1 MTYVERNAARLA
13 AGAPVSDALLQAATG
28 MTGWHARAARAWRPL
43 GVDCVST
50 LGASPAALSQCLADA
65 ALFAMSQ
72 YLAMD
77 HAGQPAQQPRD
88 ANDRPPPFESGD
100 GMRFELEAL
109 DPDAWG
115 RFWRRAAAGA
125 DDIAAGWRPFM
136 LRYTQARAPLPAGLF
151 RAAARLDYASLGAI
165 ARETGTYV
173 SAVRDAAALRD
184 DPRDARRRG
193 RRRPCAASTGRR
205 CATRVRAAHEF
216 GVEARARFVGGDLFD
231 VEIPGQYDLV
241 IMSQILHLF
250 DEDACRRLLARACSL
265 LAPGGRIAVCDFMI
279 SDAPPASEPVPRL
292 FAAQMLGLTQAGDCY
307 PVAAV
312 RALLAEQGLVDVMAT
327 PLKGVPV
334 HCVTGDR
341 AAG

>member
-1 MTYVERNAARLA
+1 MAAARRRLRVDA
-13 AGAPVSDALLQAATG
+13 RRVACRAVAVSCRCRAVRDEPVPRDGSC
-28 MTGWHARAARAWRPL
+28 RAARAAAARRERSSAAVRERRRHALRTRSARP
-43 GVDCVST
+43 GRV
-50 LGASPAALSQCLADA
+50 GALLAARGGRRGRYRGRVASVHAAL
-65 ALFAMSQ
+65 
-72 YLAMD
+72 
-77 HAGQPAQQPRD
+77 HAGA
-88 ANDRPPPFESGD
+88 
-100 GMRFELEAL
+100 
-109 DPDAWG
+109 
-115 RFWRRAAAGA
+115 RAAAGRPVSRGGPA
-125 DDIAAGWRPFM
+125 RLCVAGRDRTRDGYLRERGARCGRAAR
-136 LRYTQARAPLPAGLF
+136 RSARRAQARPKATVCGVDWP
-151 RAAARLDYASLGAI
+151 SM
-165 ARETGTYV
+165 
-173 SAVRDAAALRD
+173 RDA
-184 DPRDARRRG
+184 
-193 RRRPCAASTGRR
+193 CA
-205 CATRVRAAHEF
+205 RAAHEF

-241 IMSQILHLF
+241 IMSQILHHF